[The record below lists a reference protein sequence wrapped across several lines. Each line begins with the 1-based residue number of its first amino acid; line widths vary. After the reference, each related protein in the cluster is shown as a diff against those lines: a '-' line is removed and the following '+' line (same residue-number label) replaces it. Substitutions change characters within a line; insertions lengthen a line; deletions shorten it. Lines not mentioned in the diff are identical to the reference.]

1 MFTRVLECKNVVV
14 DEREPENADV
24 NIILWTGRC
33 LKRTKLSLNRSCVG
47 IRNGNSTSRDRYLS
61 VII

>member
-24 NIILWTGRC
+24 TLDFE
-33 LKRTKLSLNRSCVG
+33 
-47 IRNGNSTSRDRYLS
+47 SR
-61 VII
+61 